1 MDGLETS
8 SPWQHLLS
16 RAIVLNDND
25 ERRSGC
31 CSQQWKVKGLGGVG
45 QPRDTPPSR
54 TTLEMGDRT
63 LESWGLLNVRKQLA
77 DKRQDHGANFILSVS
92 TVGSTPNTAYTLS
105 PVNIAFFG
113 GTFDPIHRGHI
124 AVAESATKRFDLGTV
139 LFVPA
144 ELPPHKQ
151 TQTFASFAHRMAM
164 VSLATQGYSRFIP
177 SDLEARLY
185 GETGKPNYSLETI
198 RRLKS
203 KLKKADQPYFLIGID
218 AFLDIAKW
226 HRPVELLR
234 ECEFIV
240 ANRPG
245 YSLSDIA
252 GALPP
257 ELRPKSEVL
266 KAAHKTTM
274 VVVTHNVPSAR
285 RIGDQLV
292 VLHEAQ
298 ILAQGTSE
306 ELDQSNDEVVRQFM
320 TAEKGKRERMQDGAE
335 RERDSA
341 KHQAIA
347 RSFKKE
353 VKHGVQG

>member
-1 MDGLETS
+1 
-8 SPWQHLLS
+8 
-16 RAIVLNDND
+16 
-25 ERRSGC
+25 
-31 CSQQWKVKGLGGVG
+31 
-45 QPRDTPPSR
+45 
-54 TTLEMGDRT
+54 MGDRT

-203 KLKKADQPYFLIGID
+203 ELKKADQLYFLIGID

-266 KAAHKTTM
+266 KAAHKTSEGLAYSGALM
-274 VVVTHNVPSAR
+274 VFSGVTLHLLEDVSERVSSTQLRAAAASSSRRLEDYVGDAVAGYIRKTRLYRTGKADTSA
-285 RIGDQLV
+285 
-292 VLHEAQ
+292 A
-298 ILAQGTSE
+298 
-306 ELDQSNDEVVRQFM
+306 
-320 TAEKGKRERMQDGAE
+320 TAEGAAP
-335 RERDSA
+335 S
-341 KHQAIA
+341 
-347 RSFKKE
+347 KK
-353 VKHGVQG
+353 KTGR